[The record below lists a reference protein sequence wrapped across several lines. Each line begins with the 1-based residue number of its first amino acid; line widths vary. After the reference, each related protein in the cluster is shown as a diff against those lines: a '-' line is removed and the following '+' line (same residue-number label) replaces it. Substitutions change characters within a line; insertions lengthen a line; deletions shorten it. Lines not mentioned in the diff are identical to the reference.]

1 MFRGALIKFGQGESL
16 CVCVCVCVC
25 VITKVVQASPLEP
38 ISLNSLVDSLPYVS
52 AGVEKCSVLTAVT
65 SYSAHCYAGAF
76 PTSCILQVFSCQ
88 HIYTG
93 LIL

>member
-1 MFRGALIKFGQGESL
+1 M
-16 CVCVCVCVC
+16 CVCVCVC

-38 ISLNSLVDSLPYVS
+38 ISLNTLVDSLPYGS
-52 AGVEKCSVLTAVT
+52 AGVEKCTVLTAVT
-65 SYSAHCYAGAF
+65 SYAAYCYAGAF
-76 PTSCILQVFSCQ
+76 PTSYILQIFSRQ